1 MKVVVTVGMP
11 GSGKSSHPKKLGEK
25 YGFPLLETHT
35 PLYEELKKR
44 KLEATIEN
52 IKKVT
57 IEVKKISD
65 SYLTEKLIEMVNTKY
80 KDKELVF
87 LSGLRS
93 PTEIELLNKE
103 YGEDNVYVIAFI
115 ASRKSRYN
123 RHTRPKKGFDF
134 VGESS
139 REVEK
144 REKEKMKEDQIMADF
159 NGFVKKDKKDLGWG
173 LGDVIALAE
182 YYIVTESERYPKR
195 SFEESHKDF
204 EEMVKEIL
212 NEK

>member
-44 KLEATIEN
+44 GLEATIKN

-57 IEVKKISD
+57 LEIKKISD
-65 SYLTEKLIEMVNTKY
+65 SYLTEKLIEMVNAQF
-80 KDKELVF
+80 KDRKLVF

-93 PTEIELLNKE
+93 PSEIDLLNKE
-103 YGEDNVYVIAFI
+103 FGEENVYVIAFV
-115 ASRKSRYN
+115 ASRMSRYN
-123 RHTRPKKGFDF
+123 RHAKPKKGFDF
-134 VGESS
+134 IGESS
-139 REVEK
+139 REAEK
-144 REKEKMKEDQIMADF
+144 KMKEKMKEDQIMADF
-159 NGFVKKDKKDLGWG
+159 KGFIKKDEKDLGWG

-204 EEMVKEIL
+204 TEMVKEIL
-212 NEK
+212 SEK